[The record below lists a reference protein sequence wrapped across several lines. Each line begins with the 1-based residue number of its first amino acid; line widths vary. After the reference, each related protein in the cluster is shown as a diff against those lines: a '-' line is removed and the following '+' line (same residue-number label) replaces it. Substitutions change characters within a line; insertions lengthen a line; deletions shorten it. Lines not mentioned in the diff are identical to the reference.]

1 MSQKAASIASS
12 CNSMGIPAVIGP
24 HGAEYRRM
32 YIGRS
37 DEEETWK
44 VYNARD
50 GTSGHLVGPGP
61 EHLLT
66 TAESI
71 EQAICLVAK
80 MCLRPADNSKGRMI
94 KLSHWIDLERKYKDV
109 DFPDDLEKF
118 IRVEA
123 DIPISM
129 KTGITEYLEKKGWKP
144 KELIDPTLLK
154 RLCRD

>member
-1 MSQKAASIASS
+1 
-12 CNSMGIPAVIGP
+12 
-24 HGAEYRRM
+24 M

-37 DEEETWK
+37 DDDYSWK
-44 VYNARD
+44 VFNARD
-50 GTSGHLVGPGP
+50 GTPDHLVGPGP

-94 KLSHWIDLERKYKDV
+94 KLSHWIDLERKYKGV
-109 DFPDDLEKF
+109 AFPNDLEKF

-123 DIPISM
+123 DVPISM
-129 KTGITEYLEKKGWKP
+129 KTEILDYLKEKEWTSKD
-144 KELIDPTLLK
+144 LIDPTLLE
-154 RLCRD
+154 RLCHT